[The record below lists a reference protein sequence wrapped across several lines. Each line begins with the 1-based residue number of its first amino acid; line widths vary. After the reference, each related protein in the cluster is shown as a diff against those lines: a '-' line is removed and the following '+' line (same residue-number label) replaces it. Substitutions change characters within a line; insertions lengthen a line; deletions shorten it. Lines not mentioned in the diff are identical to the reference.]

1 MLEFVLAAQTF
12 SYAGLL
18 GVYMV
23 ALFTR
28 RGAGWSA
35 IAALAAGFLTILLL
49 QGYVIELLH
58 LPEVLKRLA
67 FPWQLCIGTLVAFLT
82 CVAGSRPGGAHGDD

>member
-18 GVYMV
+18 GVYMA

-58 LPEVLKRLA
+58 LPEALKRLA

-82 CVAGSRPGGAHGDD
+82 CVAGSTPGGLHGDN